1 MVGSLRASKEG
12 LDIVEQARK
21 KKGWTKT
28 ALTWCEKA
36 LTTEATLKR
45 FWRLVPIQQESFTK
59 ICEVVGVDWENVVD
73 ENFSLPTGTPRID
86 WEQPID
92 VSIFYGRKKE
102 LATLE
107 KSVFKDRLAIV
118 SGLGGI
124 GKTTL
129 VGKLWENIKG
139 KGEFE
144 YVIQRSLCN
153 KPPLSELLN
162 DLIEFLSDDEEKTG
176 GIFQLMGYLRK
187 QRCLLILDNV
197 EAIMSSD
204 KLAGFFC
211 PEYQDYSD
219 LIKRVKAE
227 QHKSCLLLI
236 SWERPKDSVGLLGEK
251 VGFLRLSGLE
261 QEAQELLKAQ
271 GLLGTDKE
279 LETLNKLY
287 AGNPG
292 SLKLISALIQEL
304 FDGRVQNYLRSGT
317 IVVVLNEILAQ
328 HFSRLSD
335 LETKIMINLAMNSE
349 PSSLSQLIEEISS
362 QPASKVMEAVN
373 SLINRSLI
381 EKISSEVGEVL
392 FSLLPEVRKYVKSK
406 FVK

>member
-1 MVGSLRASKEG
+1 VGSLRASKEG

-36 LTTEATLKR
+36 ITTESTLKR
-45 FWRLVPIQQESFTK
+45 FWRLVPIQQESFAK
-59 ICEVVGVDWENVVD
+59 ICEVVGVKWEEVVD
-73 ENFSLPTGTPRID
+73 ENFSLPNGTPRID

-102 LATLE
+102 LTTLE
-107 KSVFKDRLAIV
+107 KSVFKDRLAVV

-129 VGKLWENIKG
+129 VAKLWENIKG

-144 YVIQRSLCN
+144 YVIQRSLCH

-162 DLIEFLSDDEEKTG
+162 DLIEFLSDDKEKVG

-197 EAIMSSD
+197 ETIMNI
-204 KLAGFFC
+204 GQPPGIFY
-211 PEYQDYSD
+211 PEYQDYAD

-227 QHKSCLLLI
+227 QHKSCLLLS
-236 SWERPKDSVGLLGEK
+236 SWERPQDSVGFSGEK
-251 VGFLRLSGLE
+251 VGFLPLSGLE
-261 QEAQELLKAQ
+261 QEAQALLKAQ

-279 LETLNKLY
+279 LEALNDLY
-287 AGNPG
+287 RGNPG
-292 SLKLISALIQEL
+292 SLKLISALIQQL
-304 FDGRVQNYLRSGT
+304 FNGRVLSYLKSGT
-317 IVVVLNEILAQ
+317 IVVVLNEILAR
-328 HFSRLSD
+328 HFERLSD
-335 LETKIMINLAMNSE
+335 LETKVMVKLAMNSE
-349 PSSLSQLIEEISS
+349 PSSLSQLIEEISTES
-362 QPASKVMEAVN
+362 ASKVMEAVN
-373 SLINRSLI
+373 SLINRALI
-381 EKISSEVGEVL
+381 EKSSNEVGEVL